1 MYFWIWLI
9 FRGEICFES
18 AKVRT
23 LWSQLWRR
31 QINTDTADQLQLQ
44 YIGHRCSHRGVPS
57 LGKKKIFFSKVH
69 ESALKDLQCSGLVID
84 TAESES
90 TESYIYFFLQFFLR
104 CFVSIKVKDT
114 LKFLPRFSLQDPNS
128 FVPILLI
135 FLLQNFQAFYT
146 KISAKSNPYSKM
158 RQTGSSKLLS
168 QKLGVKISWHCTL
181 HSHKVFVFHPQNRS
195 KISVKYWKA

>member
-1 MYFWIWLI
+1 MQSPRSPFL
-9 FRGEICFES
+9 RE
-18 AKVRT
+18 
-23 LWSQLWRR
+23 
-31 QINTDTADQLQLQ
+31 
-44 YIGHRCSHRGVPS
+44 
-57 LGKKKIFFSKVH
+57 KKIFFQKYTSPHWKIYNAQVW
-69 ESALKDLQCSGLVID
+69 SLTPRSQNPRSRI
-84 TAESES
+84 
-90 TESYIYFFLQFFLR
+90 YIFLQFFLR

-128 FVPILLI
+128 CVPILLI

-181 HSHKVFVFHPQNRS
+181 HSHKVFIFHPQNRS